1 MDRKNIYTTSRE
13 CGRGGGVIRVRH
25 NSQTINAAA
34 ILLALALGV
43 FAAGCTT
50 RGAKVVEGVDFS
62 AGVDFPVAEGAAELS
77 FVNYLSGFRFSAD
90 RNYGMAC
97 EFESTNRFSFA
108 FGLYESENV
117 KRFKAKCRPCYTNV
131 PPQTAREPKTESA
144 KPPPP
149 DGDAYLQYLQRGKR
163 GCGKDGCECLNCP
176 CAPSSCPCR
185 DCGNG
190 IGVCG
195 CPARMETPQ

>member
-1 MDRKNIYTTSRE
+1 MFPRR
-13 CGRGGGVIRVRH
+13 
-25 NSQTINAAA
+25 Q
-34 ILLALALGV
+34 LLAVAAQSAATAAFLC
-43 FAAGCTT
+43 AGCSTK
-50 RGAKVVEGVDFS
+50 GAKVVEGVDFS

-149 DGDAYLQYLQRGKR
+149 AAARW

-176 CAPSSCPCR
+176 CAPSSCPCK

-190 IGVCG
+190 IGACG
-195 CPARMETPQ
+195 CPARTETPQ